1 MGHAD
6 GETTGRTQQ
15 MSSRAGL
22 GKVDLTPSAAD
33 DGAES
38 PDLSRPPPAFICKVT
53 ITSVTD

>member
-1 MGHAD
+1 
-6 GETTGRTQQ
+6 